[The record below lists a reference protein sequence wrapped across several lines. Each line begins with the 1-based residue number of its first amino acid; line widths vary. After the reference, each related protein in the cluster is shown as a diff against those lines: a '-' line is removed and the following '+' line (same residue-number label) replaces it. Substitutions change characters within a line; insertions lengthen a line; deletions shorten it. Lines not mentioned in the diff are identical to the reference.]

1 MPCFYATPKQDDFN
15 QTPELQVCIA
25 DALQLSS
32 VTLNFPSV
40 VARTFIVPL
49 QPVP

>member
-1 MPCFYATPKQDDFN
+1 MPCFYLNPEQDDSN
-15 QTPELQVCIA
+15 QELQVCIA
-25 DALQLSS
+25 DALQLSN